1 MFCPLH
7 AKFLEGIRL
16 VSWWSSVEL
25 IHFFG
30 MLLLFLCSRC
40 VSGYGLGHESI
51 VRLLPSLSRCAAA
64 SSCSGVVCLTSLL
77 LQFFLTALERIIS
90 NFPRLGLAWLAAF
103 PGVASHSL
111 YAWARGSNFD
121 DWGNVLRRGGELLC
135 RICSKRRYLLSWE
148 RSGEGGRG
156 SNYYWRQL
164 SEIMAMASA
173 LPWVAPATHLNF
185 LHRSACKPALLSP
198 FAHAPIF
205 FRGYH
210 IHGAL
215 SRSRRIIPS
224 ICGIIRQESCSSFQ
238 DIVGGSIWSRRLG
251 FLPLKWTAGEK
262 FLSSA
267 ISASKNLNA
276 ESFDTSSNLGNFVA
290 PEIQRLFGRDELAD
304 QNEDSESDDE
314 DDELYFGEDEDEDE
328 DYGFEDDDID
338 NELLD
343 NEEDAEATVI
353 HSPSEKSIKDRE
365 RLKELCARVEA
376 SGERTVTAADIA
388 GLYDFPFDKFQRMS
402 IEGFLKGSSLVV
414 CAPTSSGKT
423 LVAEAAAAATIA
435 RGKRLFYTTPLKALS
450 NQKLRDFREL
460 FGEENV
466 GLVTG
471 DAAVNREAP
480 ILIMTTEILRNMLYQ
495 SVGNMEDGGRLMNV
509 DVVVLDE
516 VHYLSDISRGTVW
529 EETVIY
535 CPKEVQLICLSAT
548 VANPEELAGWI
559 AQVHGPTEL
568 VTSSRRPVPLV
579 WHFSTRYGLNPLL
592 NEQGDE
598 MNWRLNL
605 KKIERERVSDPF
617 WDELDYD
624 SPTRKQRKFLRA
636 GKAPKES
643 GNRSE
648 RRRRSNGGWGETEE
662 KMSDEEVQFLRR
674 KQVPQIRD
682 TLNQLKERD
691 MLPAIWFIFSR
702 RGCDLAVHYLLGTD
716 LLTIEEQRRVRKALD
731 NFREQHPDS
740 VREVAVKPL
749 LHGVAAHHAGCLP
762 TWKAF
767 IEELF
772 QQGLIKVVF
781 ATETLAAGINMPART
796 TVLASLSKRGDNGHQ
811 LLSANS
817 MLQMA
822 GRAGRRGIDEQ
833 GHTVV
838 VQTPFEGAE
847 DCCKLLFA
855 GPDPLV
861 SQFTAT
867 YGMALNLL
875 AGARV
880 KTTTESGAV
889 EMVKVGR
896 SLDEARALIEK
907 SFGNYVGSE
916 VMVAAKQQLARLQK
930 DIEYLEKDYTVD
942 DDLESRLT
950 RDELQEYLDLKEK
963 AKEAKRF
970 MREQR
975 REVEQMRVAMVQPLL
990 DAPTDGKPPFI
1001 CLSFYEHRTGEERR
1015 VPALFVGCV
1024 PRPPFVSDLVNL
1036 ASEKGQSEEFNDNH
1050 DEESSTEDDNDPD
1063 VLHYVALG
1071 SDNAWYMFTARSVK
1085 SVHTNSVNFG
1095 ASTPGGKPVEE
1106 LLKEKL
1112 QVGIRKWENLG
1123 RSGSG
1128 PLGCVWSADSSI
1140 DTWGW
1145 GCQVPVLSELSGAH
1159 EVSLDLVKAE
1169 RVLLDRRKEASK
1181 LRKKLKQTQGYRESR
1196 KLVDLQRSRFDKLQR
1211 ITAKANRISNRISQM
1226 QPSGWKEFLQV
1237 VKVLQEAGA
1246 LKPDTNLLTPLGEVA
1261 ASTRGVNELWLAIV
1275 FTSGILNSIAP
1286 AQLAAACACLVSD
1299 GMKARSK
1306 DGPTSSIYDASDAVN
1321 EWAENMEEARSWLV
1335 RTQSKHGVA
1344 ISVEIN
1350 TEFAGL
1356 VEAWAAGVT
1365 WKELMD
1371 DIEMDEGD
1379 VARLLRRSID
1389 LLAQIPH
1396 LPHIDPNLAMS
1407 AREASNIMDRPPI
1420 SELLG

>member
-1 MFCPLH
+1 
-7 AKFLEGIRL
+7 
-16 VSWWSSVEL
+16 
-25 IHFFG
+25 
-30 MLLLFLCSRC
+30 
-40 VSGYGLGHESI
+40 
-51 VRLLPSLSRCAAA
+51 
-64 SSCSGVVCLTSLL
+64 
-77 LQFFLTALERIIS
+77 
-90 NFPRLGLAWLAAF
+90 
-103 PGVASHSL
+103 
-111 YAWARGSNFD
+111 
-121 DWGNVLRRGGELLC
+121 
-135 RICSKRRYLLSWE
+135 
-148 RSGEGGRG
+148 
-156 SNYYWRQL
+156 
-164 SEIMAMASA
+164 MAMASA
-173 LPWVAPATHLNF
+173 IPWAAPAACFN
-185 LHRSACKPALLSP
+185 RSPRRPPLLSVAERRD
-198 FAHAPIF
+198 FLNNFVIQSS
-205 FRGYH
+205 
-210 IHGAL
+210 L
-215 SRSRRIIPS
+215 SSRR
-224 ICGIIRQESCSSFQ
+224 SFPPLCK
-238 DIVGGSIWSRRLG
+238 IVRLGSGSWSRRLG
-251 FLPLKWTAGEK
+251 FQSLDWDKGEK
-262 FLSSA
+262 LSFSVA
-267 ISASKNLNA
+267 ANTNLNA
-276 ESFDTSSNLGNFVA
+276 ESFDTAEDEVA
-290 PEIQRLFGRDELAD
+290 LFPFHVRGVDGGEVRREIGRDELEG
-304 QNEDSESDDE
+304 EDSESDDE
-314 DDELYFGEDEDEDE
+314 EDGIYYDEDEDEDE
-328 DYGFEDDDID
+328 DDRFVDID
-338 NELLD
+338 AELRD
-343 NEEDAEATVI
+343 NEEDAEAGVVDLVTLEG
-353 HSPSEKSIKDRE
+353 SGKSGKDRE
-365 RLKELCARVEA
+365 RLQELCARVMA
-376 SGERTVTAADIA
+376 SGERTVTAGDIA
-388 GLYDFPFDKFQRMS
+388 NLYDFPFDKFQRMS

-466 GLVTG
+466 GLLTG
-471 DAAVNREAP
+471 DAAVNRDAP

-495 SVGNMEDGGRLMNV
+495 SVGSSMEDGGRLMNV

-548 VANPEELAGWI
+548 ISNPEELAGWI

-579 WHFSTRYGLNPLL
+579 WHFSTRHSLRPLL

-605 KKIERERVSDPF
+605 RKTERERDPDPF
-617 WDELDYD
+617 WDEMSE
-624 SPTRKQRKFLRA
+624 SPRRKQRKLLRA
-636 GKAPKES
+636 GKSSKET
-643 GNRSE
+643 GKRSE
-648 RRRRSNGGWGETEE
+648 SRRRSGGGWGEMEE
-662 KMSDEEVQFLRR
+662 QMSDEEVQFLRR
-674 KQVPQIRD
+674 RQVPQIRD
-682 TLNQLKERD
+682 TLHQLKERD

-716 LLTIEEQRRVRKALD
+716 LLTLEEQRRVKKALGD
-731 NFREQHPDS
+731 FREQYPDS

-767 IEELF
+767 IEDLF

-855 GPDPLV
+855 GSDPLV

-880 KTTTESGAV
+880 KTTAESGAS
-889 EMVKVGR
+889 ELIRVGR

-916 VMVAAKQQLARLQK
+916 VMVASKQALARLQK
-930 DIEYLEKDYTVD
+930 EIEHLQKECEKNEDGLEG
-942 DDLESRLT
+942 RLT
-950 RDELQEYLDLKEK
+950 RGELQEFLHLKES
-963 AKEAKRF
+963 AKEAKRLV
-970 MREQR
+970 REQR
-975 REVEQMRVAMVQPLL
+975 KKVESLRVGIVQPLL
-990 DAPTDGKPPFI
+990 DAPTNGKPPFI
-1001 CLSFYEHRTGEERR
+1001 CLSFYEHRTGEERL
-1015 VPALFVGCV
+1015 VPALFVGYV
-1024 PRPPFVSDLVNL
+1024 PRPPFVTDLINL
-1036 ASEKGQSEEFNDNH
+1036 TSEKGQSEELDKNQ
-1050 DEESSTEDDNDPD
+1050 DEESSSEDEGDSD
-1063 VLHYVALG
+1063 VRHYVALG
-1071 SDNAWYMFTARSVK
+1071 SDNSWYMFTAKSVK
-1085 SVHTNSVNFG
+1085 SVHKNLANFG
-1095 ASTPGGKPVEE
+1095 TSAPGEKPVEE

-1128 PLGCVWSADSSI
+1128 TLSCVWSADSSI
-1140 DTWGW
+1140 DTWAW
-1145 GCQVPVLSELSGAH
+1145 GCQVPVLSELSSAH
-1159 EVSLDLVKAE
+1159 EVSIDLVKAE
-1169 RVLLDRRKEASK
+1169 RVLLDLRKEASK
-1181 LRKKLKQTQGYRESR
+1181 LRKKLKGSQGYRESR
-1196 KLVDLQRSRFDKLQR
+1196 RLLDLQRARWDKLQR
-1211 ITAKANRISNRISQM
+1211 TKAKANRIDNRISKM

-1246 LKPDTNLLTPLGEVA
+1246 LKPETNELQPLGEVA
-1261 ASTRGVNELWLAIV
+1261 AAARGVNELWLAIV
-1275 FTSGILNSIAP
+1275 FTSGVLNSLAP

-1299 GMKARSK
+1299 GMKSRSK
-1306 DGPTSSIYDASDAVN
+1306 EGSTSSIYDASDAVN
-1321 EWAENMEEARSWLV
+1321 EWTEAMEELRSWLLSMQ
-1335 RTQSKHGVA
+1335 TKNGVA
-1344 ISVEIN
+1344 IPVEIN
-1350 TEFAGL
+1350 PEFAGL

-1371 DIEMDEGD
+1371 DSEMDEGD

-1396 LPHIDPNLAMS
+1396 LPHVDPSLAS
-1407 AREASNIMDRPPI
+1407 TAREASKVMDRPPI
-1420 SELLG
+1420 SELIG